1 MDARIPITK
10 YMTTKLITFTPE
22 IDIRDA
28 TRALLKNNISGAP
41 VVDKDGKLIGI
52 LSERDCI
59 QLILDGDYNQVPTG
73 SGTVGDYMST
83 NLKTIDA
90 DKTVLDAAYE
100 FVNTPYRRFP
110 VLDEGRLVG
119 QISRRDILKAIDNIT
134 PKKNIVPDSWKV
146 RKPQI

>member
-1 MDARIPITK
+1 
-10 YMTTKLITFTPE
+10 MTTKLITFTPD

-28 TRALLKNNISGAP
+28 TRTLLKNNISGAP

-59 QLILDGDYNQVPTG
+59 LLILDGDYNQVPTG

-110 VLDEGRLVG
+110 VLDDGVLVG

>member
-10 YMTTKLITFTPE
+10 YMTTKLITFTPD

-28 TRALLKNNISGAP
+28 TRTLLKNNISGAP

-59 QLILDGDYNQVPTG
+59 LLILDGDYNQVPTG

-110 VLDEGRLVG
+110 VLDDGVLVG

>member
-10 YMTTKLITFTPE
+10 YMTTKLITFTPD
-22 IDIRDA
+22 IDIREA
-28 TRALLKNNISGAP
+28 TRTLLKNNISGAP
-41 VVDKDGKLIGI
+41 VVDKDGKLIGV

-59 QLILDGDYNQVPTG
+59 LLILDGEYNQVPTG
-73 SGTVGDYMST
+73 SGTVEDYMST

-110 VLDEGRLVG
+110 VLDEGKLVG